1 MKADRIRVLLERI
14 GGIRHPCDLDLLVF
28 FYRHPRALLSSEQLV
43 TYAGYDRDQV
53 AKSLDGLIEAGLLA
67 RSQHPAH
74 PARLYV
80 LDLAARPGGSLESL
94 LKFAATR
101 EGRRVVM
108 QCLEKKP
115 DRSPTAGARRRA
127 ALRRVV

>member
-1 MKADRIRVLLERI
+1 MKADRVRDLLERI

-28 FYRHPRALLSSEQLV
+28 FHRHPRALLSSEQLV
-43 TYAGYDRDQV
+43 TYAGYERDQV
-53 AKSLDGLIEAGLLA
+53 AKSLDGLIEAGLLV

-74 PARLYV
+74 AARLYV
-80 LDLAARPGGSLESL
+80 LDLHAGPGGSLESL

-108 QCLEKKP
+108 QLLEEGPKSIP
-115 DRSPTAGARRRA
+115 SARA
-127 ALRRVV
+127 TLALRRVV